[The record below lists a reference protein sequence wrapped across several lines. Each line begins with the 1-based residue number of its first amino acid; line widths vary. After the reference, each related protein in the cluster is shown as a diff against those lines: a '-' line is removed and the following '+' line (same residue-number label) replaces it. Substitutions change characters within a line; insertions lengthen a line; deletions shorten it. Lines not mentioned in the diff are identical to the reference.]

1 MKLRIALLVFG
12 VLALIPLNRAH
23 AQIASLSHATALIVS
38 PQGPFTTIQ
47 AALDAARPGDHIRVE
62 YGVYAGP
69 VVVNKTVTLE
79 GENFPVIANDN
90 DGTVVTLDAPGAILR
105 GFELRGSGVEPDRD
119 HSGIAINA
127 SRVIVENNRLRQV
140 LFGIFV
146 AKASDVIVRGNDI
159 SSKSEYDTGR
169 QGDAIRLWYSPR
181 AIVENN
187 YVHHARDLIAW
198 YASDVVIRDNRVEHS
213 RYGVHLMYCDRAVIE
228 RNQILNNSVG
238 IYTMYSNDISLREN
252 FIRGTRGP
260 SGYALGFKDADNV
273 RATNN
278 VLVDNRGGFFLDNTP
293 FTPQGVGEFR
303 DNILAFNDVGAIL
316 MPAVRGANFERNT
329 FWENVEQIA
338 IQGSGKLVG
347 NFWNEN
353 FWSDYA
359 GYDANGD
366 GRGDL
371 AYRSDR
377 FFEGIADHIPTLR
390 ALIYSPVAQAIEFAG
405 AAFPIVKPQPKMS
418 DPKPA
423 MRAAPIPGFAI
434 PTRAGAGA
442 MTGAAFALLLLG
454 VVSGAFA
461 FTKNWTRP
469 GNVTLSEAKD
479 LANPSREMLRSA
491 QHDKSVRVENF
502 SKQYG
507 KVRAIENVSFDAHPG
522 EALALW
528 GPNGAGKTTLLK
540 AILGLIDYRGK
551 IFVADFDAARAGKR
565 ARANIGYVPQEA
577 TFYDLTVQAT
587 LEFYARLKKA
597 DPARVPVL
605 LERVGLA
612 EHARKPVPALS
623 GGLKQRL
630 ALAIALLSDPPILL
644 LDEPTANL
652 DTRARRDYLALLSA
666 LHHEGKTLIFAS
678 HRIEEVEALADRVLL
693 IEGAQLAEIITPEE
707 LRARLATE
715 IEMTLWVDDAQRIAA
730 RDCLANAGFDPHVN
744 GRGTVIVR
752 VRAEHKMRAF
762 DLLNACGVTVRN
774 FEIAN

>member
-1 MKLRIALLVFG
+1 MKLRIAILVFSA
-12 VLALIPLNRAH
+12 LALISISRAH
-23 AQIASLSHATALIVS
+23 AQTANLSHAPALVVS
-38 PQGPFTTIQ
+38 PTGPFTTIQ
-47 AALDAARPGDHIRVE
+47 SALDAARPGDHIRVE
-62 YGVYAGP
+62 RGVYAGP
-69 VVVNKTVTLE
+69 IIVTKSVTLE
-79 GENFPVIANDN
+79 GENFPVIDN
-90 DGTVVTLDAPGAILR
+90 GGDGTVVTLDAPGAILR

-119 HSGIAINA
+119 HSGIAVNA
-127 SRVIVENNRLRQV
+127 SRVIVENNRLREV

-181 AIVENN
+181 AVVENN

-198 YASDVVIRDNRVEHS
+198 YASDVIIRNNRVEHS
-213 RYGVHLMYCDRAVIE
+213 RYGVHLMYCDHAVIE
-228 RNQILNNSVG
+228 HNRIFDNSVG
-238 IYTMYSNDISLREN
+238 IYTMYSNDILLREN

-293 FTPQGVGEFR
+293 VTPQGEGLFR

-316 MPAVRGANFERNT
+316 MPAVRGANFEHNT
-329 FWENVEQIA
+329 FWENVEQVA

-347 NFWNEN
+347 NHWNEN

-366 GRGDL
+366 GQGDL

-377 FFEGIADHIPTLR
+377 FFEGMADRIPTLR

-405 AAFPIVKPQPKMS
+405 SAFPIVKPQPKMS

-423 MRAAPIPGFAI
+423 MQAAPIPGFAL
-434 PTRAGAGA
+434 PTRDGAGA
-442 MTGAAFALLLLG
+442 MTGAAIALLLFG
-454 VVSGAFA
+454 IVSGAFSVIA
-461 FTKNWTRP
+461 SKAKQSPTETRRVF
-469 GNVTLSEAKD
+469 G
-479 LANPSREMLRSA
+479 NPSGLSA
-491 QHDKSVRVENF
+491 SVRVENF

-507 KVRAIENVSFDAHPG
+507 KVRAIENVSFDARPG

-528 GPNGAGKTTLLK
+528 GANGAGKTTLLK

-551 IFVADFDAARAGKR
+551 ILVADFDAARAGKQ

-577 TFYDLTVQAT
+577 TFYDLNVQAT

-630 ALAIALLSDPPILL
+630 ALAVALLSDPPILL

-678 HRIEEVEALADRVLL
+678 HRIEEVETLADRVLM
-693 IEGAQLAEIITPEE
+693 IEAAQLAEIITPEE

-715 IEMTLWVDDAQRIAA
+715 IEMTLWVDDAQRVAA
-730 RDCLANAGFDPHVN
+730 RDCLANAGFDPRVN

-752 VRAEHKMRAF
+752 VRAEQKMRAF
-762 DLLNACGVTVRN
+762 DLLNECGVTIKN
-774 FEIAN
+774 FEIEN